1 MLCLLEEMA
10 YIELPVRLSI
20 LESIAKIGEWRVQH
34 PIIFGNDLAL
44 DECSS
49 VDAVLR

>member
-1 MLCLLEEMA
+1 MLNTTA
-10 YIELPVRLSI
+10 YVELSVRLSV
-20 LESIAKIGEWRVQH
+20 LKSITKIGKWRVQH

-44 DECSS
+44 DECGS